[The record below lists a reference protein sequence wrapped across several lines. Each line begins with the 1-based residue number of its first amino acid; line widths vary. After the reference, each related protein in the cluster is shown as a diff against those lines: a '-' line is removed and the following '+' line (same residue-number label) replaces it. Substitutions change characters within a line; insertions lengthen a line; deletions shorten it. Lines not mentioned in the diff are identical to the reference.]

1 MIWELLGLCLRC
13 FRTYPGE
20 KNNQVTVGNR
30 KGGKL
35 QHQVDPSKHIYK
47 LFLT

>member
-1 MIWELLGLCLRC
+1 MIWELLGLCLGC

-20 KNNQVTVGNR
+20 KNNQVENR
-30 KGGKL
+30 KGDKL
-35 QHQVDPSKHIYK
+35 QHQVDPSKQIYK